1 MCMALADQAP
11 TEEQKAKYLAMATA
25 WSRLITF
32 EEEWKADLPK

>member
-1 MCMALADQAP
+1 MALADEAP
-11 TEEQKAKYLAMATA
+11 TEEQKAKYLAMATT